1 MNSKGRFGAPSA
13 FWEQEMARKKPMDGE
28 FVAFNIIYEDGSLSS
43 NRKVPTSALDGLADT
58 AGAKAV
64 IEAQDRD
71 IAEKSGRPR
80 GRVKSLER
88 VKRK

>member
-1 MNSKGRFGAPSA
+1 
-13 FWEQEMARKKPMDGE
+13 MARSNRKMTESD
-28 FVAFNIIYEDGSLSS
+28 FVMFNVVYEDGALSS
-43 NRKVPTSALDGLADT
+43 NRKVPLMEIDGAADM
-58 AGAKAV
+58 AGAKAI

-80 GRVKSLER
+80 GRVKSIER

>member
-1 MNSKGRFGAPSA
+1 MARNSKKLADTDFAL
-13 FWEQEMARKKPMDGE
+13 
-28 FVAFNIIYEDGSLSS
+28 FNVVYEDGALSS
-43 NRKVPTSALDGLADT
+43 NRKVSLTDIDGVADT

-80 GRVKSLER
+80 GRVKTIER

>member
-1 MNSKGRFGAPSA
+1 
-13 FWEQEMARKKPMDGE
+13 MARKKPMDGD
-28 FVAFNIIYEDGSLSS
+28 FIAFNVVYEDGSLSS
-43 NRKVPTSALDGLADT
+43 NRKVPASALDSLTDT
-58 AGAKAV
+58 AKAKAV

-80 GRVKSLER
+80 GRVKSIER

>member
-1 MNSKGRFGAPSA
+1 
-13 FWEQEMARKKPMDGE
+13 MARNNKKLTEND
-28 FVAFNIIYEDGSLSS
+28 FVIFNVVYEDGTLSS
-43 NRKVPTSALDGLADT
+43 NRKVPLTEIDGLADT

-88 VKRK
+88 VKAKKK

>member
-1 MNSKGRFGAPSA
+1 
-13 FWEQEMARKKPMDGE
+13 MARSSRKLTESD
-28 FVAFNIIYEDGSLSS
+28 FVMFNVVYEDGALSS
-43 NRKVPTSALDGLADT
+43 NRKVPLAEIESESDV

-88 VKRK
+88 VKAKKK

>member
-1 MNSKGRFGAPSA
+1 
-13 FWEQEMARKKPMDGE
+13 MARSVKKLTEND
-28 FVAFNIIYEDGSLSS
+28 FVMFNVVYEDGALSS
-43 NRKVPTSALDGLADT
+43 NRKVPLTEIDGAADT
-58 AGAKAV
+58 AGAKAI

-80 GRVKSLER
+80 GRVKTIER

>member
-1 MNSKGRFGAPSA
+1 
-13 FWEQEMARKKPMDGE
+13 MARKKPMDGE
-28 FVAFNIIYEDGSLSS
+28 FIAFNIVYEDGSLSS

-58 AGAKAV
+58 SNAKAV

-80 GRVKSLER
+80 GRVKTIER

>member
-1 MNSKGRFGAPSA
+1 
-13 FWEQEMARKKPMDGE
+13 MARSNRKLTESD
-28 FVAFNIIYEDGSLSS
+28 FVIFNVVYEDGALSS
-43 NRKVPTSALDGLADT
+43 NRKVPLAEIESESDV

-88 VKRK
+88 VKAKKK

>member
-1 MNSKGRFGAPSA
+1 
-13 FWEQEMARKKPMDGE
+13 MARKKPMDGE
-28 FVAFNIIYEDGSLSS
+28 FIAFNIVYEDGSLSS

-58 AGAKAV
+58 SSAKAV

-80 GRVKSLER
+80 GRVKTIER

>member
-1 MNSKGRFGAPSA
+1 MEIDGA
-13 FWEQEMARKKPMDGE
+13 
-28 FVAFNIIYEDGSLSS
+28 
-43 NRKVPTSALDGLADT
+43 ADM
-58 AGAKAV
+58 AGAKAI

-80 GRVKSLER
+80 GRVKSIER